1 MSAGMAAPRSGEPAA
16 AGATTPAA
24 GGSEDL
30 AREAGL
36 IAEARRAIRE
46 GAWDRAIALLAA
58 HAREFPGGTL
68 RDERWLSQIVA
79 TCASGQVEAARA
91 EIERL
96 ARERPALARKAAPL
110 CPGSC
115 RGRPPGDRASIM
127 VGPTIFR

>member
-1 MSAGMAAPRSGEPAA
+1 MSAVSAAPRSGEPASD
-16 AGATTPAA
+16 GATTLAA
-24 GGSEDL
+24 SASEDL

-46 GAWDRAIALLAA
+46 RAWDRAIALLAA
-58 HAREFPGGTL
+58 HAREFPEGTL

-91 EIERL
+91 EIEQL

-110 CPGSC
+110 CPSGALP
-115 RGRPPGDRASIM
+115 RPAS
-127 VGPTIFR
+127 GG